1 MGLSSNLNISIN
13 ISYSQIFVLI
23 ALKVVLMEVSEGKD
37 INTTYG
43 ASVLPPSVK
52 MDLGA
57 LAPCAHIEADTRF
70 MVHAL
75 DATSRR
81 H

>member
-23 ALKVVLMEVSEGKD
+23 ALKVVLMEVSEGKE

-43 ASVLPPSVK
+43 ASVLPPSVRT
-52 MDLGA
+52 DLGV
-57 LAPCAHIEADTRF
+57 LAPCAQIEADTRF

>member
-1 MGLSSNLNISIN
+1 
-13 ISYSQIFVLI
+13 
-23 ALKVVLMEVSEGKD
+23 MEVSEGKE

-43 ASVLPPSVK
+43 ASVLPPSVRT
-52 MDLGA
+52 DLGV
-57 LAPCAHIEADTRF
+57 LAPCAQIEADTRF

>member
-1 MGLSSNLNISIN
+1 M
-13 ISYSQIFVLI
+13 
-23 ALKVVLMEVSEGKD
+23 VSEGRE

-43 ASVLPPSVK
+43 PSVLPPSVRT
-52 MDLGA
+52 DLGV
-57 LAPCAHIEADTRF
+57 LAPCAHIQADTQF